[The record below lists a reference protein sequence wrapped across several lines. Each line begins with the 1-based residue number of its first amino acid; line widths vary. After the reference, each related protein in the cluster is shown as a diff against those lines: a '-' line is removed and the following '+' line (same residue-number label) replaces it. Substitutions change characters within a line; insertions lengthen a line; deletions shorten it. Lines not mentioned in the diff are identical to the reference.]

1 MFLQSVNI
9 LNITR
14 TLTRFIIRN
23 PEYVTSVGQINRLG
37 TLEIFMNHWG
47 RDEQEAMAVLENI
60 VNFLPDCQDFSVVQ

>member
-23 PEYVTSVGQINRLG
+23 PSVGQINRLG

-60 VNFLPDCQDFSVVQ
+60 VNFRPDCQDFSLVQ